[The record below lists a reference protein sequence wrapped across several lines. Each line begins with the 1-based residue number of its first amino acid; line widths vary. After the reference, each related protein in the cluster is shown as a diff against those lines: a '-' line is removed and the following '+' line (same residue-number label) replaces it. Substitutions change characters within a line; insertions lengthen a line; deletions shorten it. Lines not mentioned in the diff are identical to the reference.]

1 MSLVD
6 FMQEL
11 QTQDIVYSQP
21 PQPSIQVIPPEK
33 AVTTVIPPEP
43 IAEEVKKPTVIK
55 LKIRQMNVSV
65 NTAPTAVE
73 SKPIEEKN
81 TVTPQPPTQAES
93 SPQPPPQEVVQTE
106 KTAEPVVDEPMPT
119 PTPVQPAPA
128 PVVDATP
135 PKSEE
140 DRLFEASGTEIS
152 RKPRWIEIYRKA
164 LASRKVGYPVDR
176 IRMGKFF
183 ITEDNKTLML
193 PDKNV
198 VGRDPDVILREQW
211 LSNDDN
217 QE

>member
-65 NTAPTAVE
+65 NTTPT
-73 SKPIEEKN
+73 PL
-81 TVTPQPPTQAES
+81 
-93 SPQPPPQEVVQTE
+93 PQEVVQTE
-106 KTAEPVVDEPMPT
+106 KTPEPVVDEPMPT

-152 RKPRWIEIYRKA
+152 RKPRWVEIYRKA